1 LCCRKFALDAI
12 PMVGTDASV
21 ELMKTLLSNEDVKG
35 DIPDMWLGSLAFIQ
49 RPTVKMIMEIAVSWL

>member
-1 LCCRKFALDAI
+1 
-12 PMVGTDASV
+12 MVGTDASV